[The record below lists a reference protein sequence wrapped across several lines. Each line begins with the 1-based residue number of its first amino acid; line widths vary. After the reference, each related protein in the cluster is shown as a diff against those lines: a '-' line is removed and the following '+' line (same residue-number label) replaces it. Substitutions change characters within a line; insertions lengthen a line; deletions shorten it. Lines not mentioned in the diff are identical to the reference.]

1 MTKEEFMRLFGL
13 GLEKNKFESK
23 QNITD
28 IKHIHC
34 DHKNKVTVVVFG
46 DDSKTICRCAK
57 EDEYNEYAGICIC
70 IAKHVYGK
78 SYLDKIINSKKKV
91 IYNND
96 NKEEK

>member
-1 MTKEEFMRLFGL
+1 MNLKEFL
-13 GLEKNKFESK
+13 KA
-23 QNITD
+23 IIP

-34 DHKNKVTVVVFG
+34 DHKNKVTVVVFE
-46 DDSKTICRCAK
+46 DDSKAICKCAK
-57 EDEYNEYAGICIC
+57 EDEYNEYSGICIC

-78 SYLDKIINSKKKV
+78 SHLDKIINSKKKV